1 MNILQDLTQTKAEL
15 LDALSSIDE
24 QKFNSIPFEGS
35 WTAGQISDHLLKA
48 DNVSI
53 LYAET
58 QPSERPIDEKVQ
70 AVSDIFLN
78 FELKLT
84 PPARIVPSD
93 ERQDKQAML
102 KALGDVFDKLIE
114 AANTLDLSA
123 ICMAWVIPAFGPL
136 TRLEFLWL
144 YNVHTIR
151 HTRQLKNIAVTLKQ
165 V

>member
-15 LDALSSIDE
+15 LAAISAIDE
-24 QKFNSIPFEGS
+24 QKFNTVPFEAS
-35 WTAGQISDHLLKA
+35 WTAAQLTDHLLKA
-48 DNVSI
+48 DDASI

-70 AVSDIFLN
+70 AISDIFLN

-93 ERQDKQAML
+93 NHQEKQTML
-102 KALGDVFDKLIE
+102 TALSDAFDKLIV

-151 HTRQLKNIAVTLKQ
+151 HTRQLKNIAVALAK

>member
-15 LDALSSIDE
+15 LAAISAIEE
-24 QKFNSIPFEGS
+24 QKFNTIPFEGS
-35 WTAGQISDHLLKA
+35 WTAGQLTDHLLKA
-48 DNVSI
+48 DDAGV

-58 QPSERPIDEKVQ
+58 QPSDRPIDEKVQ
-70 AVSDIFLN
+70 AISDIFLN
-78 FELKLT
+78 FDLKLT
-84 PPARIVPSD
+84 PPARIVPFD
-93 ERQDKQAML
+93 GHQDKQAML
-102 KALGDVFDKLIE
+102 NALGDAFDKLIE

-123 ICMAWVIPAFGPL
+123 VCMAWVIPAFGPL

-151 HTRQLKNIAVTLKQ
+151 HTRQLKNIAVALTQ

>member
-15 LDALSSIDE
+15 LAAISAIDE
-24 QKFNSIPFEGS
+24 YKFNTIPFEGS
-35 WTAGQISDHLLKA
+35 WTAGQLTDHLLKA
-48 DNVSI
+48 DDAGV

-70 AVSDIFLN
+70 AISDIFLN

-84 PPARIVPSD
+84 PPARIVPSNSN
-93 ERQDKQAML
+93 QDKQAMFN
-102 KALGDVFDKLIE
+102 ALGDAFDKLIE
-114 AANTLDLSA
+114 AAGTLDLSA

-151 HTRQLKNIAVTLKQ
+151 HIRQLKNIGVALAQ

>member
-15 LDALSSIDE
+15 LAAILAIDE
-24 QKFNSIPFEGS
+24 QKFNAVPFEGS
-35 WTAGQISDHLLKA
+35 WTAGQLTDHLLKA
-48 DNVSI
+48 DDVSV

-70 AVSDIFLN
+70 AISDIFLN

-84 PPARIVPSD
+84 TPARIVPSD
-93 ERQDKQAML
+93 DHQEKQAML
-102 KALGDVFDKLIE
+102 KALGDAFDKLIE
-114 AANTLDLSA
+114 AANTLDLSPL
-123 ICMAWVIPAFGPL
+123 CMSWVIPAFGPL

-151 HTRQLKNIAVTLKQ
+151 HTRQLKKIAVALAK

>member
-1 MNILQDLTQTKAEL
+1 MNILQDLTQTKAQL
-15 LDALSSIDE
+15 LLAISAIE
-24 QKFNSIPFEGS
+24 EEKFNTVPFEGS

-48 DNVSI
+48 DDVSV

-58 QPSERPIDEKVQ
+58 LPSERPIDEKVH
-70 AVSDIFLN
+70 AISGIFLN
-78 FELKLT
+78 FDLKLA
-84 PPARIVPSD
+84 PPARIIPPD
-93 ERQDKQAML
+93 THQDKEIML
-102 KALGDVFDKLIE
+102 KVLGNVFDKLIE

-123 ICMAWVIPAFGPL
+123 ICTAWVIPAFGPL

-151 HTRQLKNIAVTLKQ
+151 HTRQLKKIAVALAK